1 MKLMAVDSGGASPVD
16 TVAGG
21 RALIFMGQ
29 ADARRRRVGLQ
40 VNRLPA
46 SVIQQHPDQVRA
58 HVNQAA
64 TGRVDE
70 VFPGAGGFAL
80 R

>member
-1 MKLMAVDSGGASPVD
+1 MKRMAVDSGGASPVD

-21 RALIFMGQ
+21 SALILMDQ
-29 ADARRRRVGLQ
+29 VDARRRRVGLQ
-40 VNRLPA
+40 VNRLLA
-46 SVIQQHPDQVRA
+46 SVPDNHPDQVRA
-58 HVNQAA
+58 HVMQAA

-70 VFPGAGGFAL
+70 VFPRVGGFAL